1 MAAPI
6 EDYALIGDTHTAG
19 LVSREGSIDWL
30 CLPRFDSPA
39 CFAALLG
46 DRSNGRWLLAPA
58 GGVQEVRRRYQGDS
72 LVLETEY
79 RTDDGVVRVIDCMPP
94 RHRDPDV
101 ARVVEGIKG
110 RVRMR
115 MDLTIRFDYGSI
127 VPWVRHEGGALHAVA
142 GPDSVW
148 LRTPVPVWGENWT
161 TLADFTVAEGERAP
175 FMLTWHASHRPAPR
189 RIDPVQALGDTEAWW
204 GEWASGIDYQ
214 GGWQDAVIRSL
225 LTLKALTYAPTGGI
239 VAAPT
244 TSLPEQLGGVRN
256 WDYRYC
262 WLRDATFTLSA
273 LMLAG
278 LADEAKAWREWL
290 LRAVAGQPQQMQILY
305 GVAGE
310 RRITEQELDWL
321 SGYQG
326 SRPVRIGNAA
336 VNQFQLD
343 VYGEV
348 MDTLHVGRYIGLESD
363 EAAWDLQQALLEFLE
378 SNWRQP
384 DEGIWEIRGPRRHF
398 THSKVMA
405 WVALDRAIKA
415 VELMGHE
422 GPVDRWRAV
431 RRELHDEV
439 CREGYDSGRDSFVQ
453 FYGADHLDASLL
465 QIPLVGFLPADDPR
479 VKGTVAAI
487 QRELVVDGLVHR
499 YPPQASQSVDGLP
512 PGEGTFLACTF
523 WLADNLALMD
533 RREEAVAI
541 YERLLT
547 LRNDVGL
554 LAEEYDPASRRLLG
568 NFPQAFSHVALVN
581 SANYLSEGAMPAWAR
596 HTPSGRA
603 GPRRGRTGRAG

>member
-1 MAAPI
+1 
-6 EDYALIGDTHTAG
+6 
-19 LVSREGSIDWL
+19 VSREGSIDWL

-46 DRSNGRWLLAPA
+46 DRSNGHWQLAPA
-58 GGVQEVRRRYQGDS
+58 GPVREVRRRYQGDT
-72 LVLETEY
+72 LVLETDY
-79 RTDDGVVRVIDCMPP
+79 RTDDGVVRVVDCMPP
-94 RHRDPDV
+94 RQSDPDV
-101 ARVVEGIKG
+101 ARVVQGVRG
-110 RVRMR
+110 RVPMR
-115 MDLTIRFDYGSI
+115 MELTIRFDYGSI
-127 VPWVRHEGGALHAVA
+127 VPWVRHVDGALHAIA

-148 LRTPVPVWGENWT
+148 LRTPVPVYGQNLT

-189 RIDPVQALGDTEAWW
+189 RIDPVRALGDTEAWW
-204 GEWASGIDYQ
+204 GEWASGIDYV

-278 LADEAKAWREWL
+278 LTDEAKAWREWL
-290 LRAVAGQPQQMQILY
+290 LRAVAGQPRQMQILY

-321 SGYQG
+321 AGYQG
-326 SRPVRIGNAA
+326 SRPVRVGNAA

-348 MDTLHVGRYIGLESD
+348 MDALYLGRHIGLEMD
-363 EAAWDLQQALLEFLE
+363 ETAWDFQRALLEFLE
-378 SNWRQP
+378 SNWREP

-415 VELMGHE
+415 VELLGHD
-422 GPVDRWRAV
+422 GPVDRWRGM

-439 CREGYDSGRDSFVQ
+439 CREGYDSQRDAFVQ
-453 FYGADHLDASLL
+453 YYGADHLDASLL
-465 QIPLVGFLPADDPR
+465 QIPLVGFLPAGDPR

-487 QRELVVDGLVHR
+487 QRELMVDGLVHR
-499 YPPQASQSVDGLP
+499 YPPEGSQSVDGLP

-523 WLADNLALMD
+523 WLADNLALMG
-533 RREEAVAI
+533 RRDEALAI
-541 YERLLT
+541 FERLLT

-554 LAEEYDPASRRLLG
+554 LAEEFDPASGHHLG

-581 SANYLSEGAMPAWAR
+581 TANYLSERPMPPWAR
-596 HTPSGRA
+596 HRE
-603 GPRRGRTGRAG
+603 